1 VFRTQVRMMFCLH
14 RKAHAHKVDT
24 IIITVQLAC
33 RMLVAAQN
41 VLHAND
47 QQGGA
52 RLINVYATMG

>member
-1 VFRTQVRMMFCLH
+1 MMFCLH